1 MRFLVFALLFVII
14 FESSNAVGF
23 IRSAKTEICV
33 DGNCKDVCVFE
44 NVELSPG
51 TEEINDGKCRKIQC
65 NLDFSVTV
73 KQ

>member
-1 MRFLVFALLFVII
+1 MRILVFALLFVTI
-14 FESSNAVGF
+14 FDFSRAVGF
-23 IRSAKTEICV
+23 IRNARTEICV

-51 TEEINDGKCRKIQC
+51 TEEINDGKCRKVQC
-65 NLDFSVTV
+65 HLDFSVTV